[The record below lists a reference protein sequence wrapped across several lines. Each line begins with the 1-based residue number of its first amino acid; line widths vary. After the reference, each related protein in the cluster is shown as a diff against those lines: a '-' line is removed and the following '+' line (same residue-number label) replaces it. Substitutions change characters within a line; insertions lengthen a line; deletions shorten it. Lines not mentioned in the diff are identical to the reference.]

1 VIIMRDAPV
10 TRLDVIVID
19 MKGAELMVL
28 VQLTTACLVV
38 SVKTTTAA
46 ATEMMD
52 VGTICTALRAIMMVS
67 VVTIITA
74 AVIVTGT
81 APLATVSATGLSTA
95 ITPKEGKDDYSTR
108 STETDSCDQLV
119 PHAELFLALQVLL
132 LRREIH
138 ERHTRRNC
146 FQSNRLAVVA

>member
-1 VIIMRDAPV
+1 M
-10 TRLDVIVID
+10 TQFDVIVIE
-19 MKGAELMVL
+19 MKGAELMVF

-67 VVTIITA
+67 VVTIIAA

-81 APLATVSATGLSTA
+81 APLATVSATGS
-95 ITPKEGKDDYSTR
+95 
-108 STETDSCDQLV
+108 
-119 PHAELFLALQVLL
+119 
-132 LRREIH
+132 
-138 ERHTRRNC
+138 
-146 FQSNRLAVVA
+146 